1 MTFDENDGALTSA
14 APPKVAALLTFTN
27 VHTTTSTNTTNAFSK
42 RGEEEDLIDDEIERV
57 LNARGVKRSSFFE
70 IKKNGAEENIEEDVA
85 LGAMM
90 KTHVR
95 AMISHAL
102 LVSEDATIVISGDDF
117 EMTLKQFARRS
128 IGDLSYLVE
137 WTSFQR

>member
-42 RGEEEDLIDDEIERV
+42 RGEEEEEDLRVDDEIERV

-70 IKKNGAEENIEEDVA
+70 IEKNGAEENIEDV
-85 LGAMM
+85 
-90 KTHVR
+90 H
-95 AMISHAL
+95 S
-102 LVSEDATIVISGDDF
+102 
-117 EMTLKQFARRS
+117 AR
-128 IGDLSYLVE
+128 
-137 WTSFQR
+137 